1 MILLLQDMKIIR
13 FHSLALAGLLFTASC
28 TEQPKKEKLN
38 NDTLTSVKAI
48 SPPKTL
54 KLDTVSPVSTKTCS
68 QIAYLILTTSPR
80 YQSLTNGLKE
90 RIIKNG
96 GTSFYISYEGSPYSK
111 IDSAANYS
119 KTYDYSIHEN
129 YPDHAP
135 LIASFTFDPVKKQLF
150 EYNVAQDSLMPAAF
164 DKTLLVDL
172 AKACK

>member
-1 MILLLQDMKIIR
+1 MPSQINLLNMKR
-13 FHSLALAGLLFTASC
+13 FQFHSLVLAGLLFTASC
-28 TEQPKKEKLN
+28 TQQTKNKLQQDTLAKVTVAQPK
-38 NDTLTSVKAI
+38 TS
-48 SPPKTL
+48 
-54 KLDTVSPVSTKTCS
+54 KLDTAKPVSTKTCS

-96 GTSFYISYEGSPYSK
+96 GTSFYVSYEGSPYPK
-111 IDSAANYS
+111 IDSAMNYS
-119 KTYDYSIHEN
+119 KTFDYSIHEN

-150 EYNVAQDSLMPAAF
+150 EYNVAQDSLIPAAF

>member
-1 MILLLQDMKIIR
+1 MILFLQRMKIIR
-13 FHSLALAGLLFTASC
+13 FHSLVLAGLLFTSSC
-28 TEQPKKEKLN
+28 TEQPKKETLK
-38 NDTLTSVKAI
+38 NDTLVTATAVLPSKTS
-48 SPPKTL
+48 

-80 YQSLTNGLKE
+80 YKSLTNGLKE

-111 IDSAANYS
+111 IDSATNYS

-135 LIASFTFDPVKKQLF
+135 LIASFTFDPAKKQLF
-150 EYNVAQDSLMPAAF
+150 EYNVAQDSLIPAAF
-164 DKTLLVDL
+164 DKTLLADL
-172 AKACK
+172 GKACK

>member
-1 MILLLQDMKIIR
+1 MILLLQGMKIIR
-13 FHSLALAGLLFTASC
+13 FHSLALAGLLFTVSC
-28 TEQPKKEKLN
+28 TEQPKKEQLK
-38 NDTLTSVKAI
+38 NDTLTKVTI
-48 SPPKTL
+48 VSPPKTS
-54 KLDTVSPVSTKTCS
+54 KLDTVLPVSTKTCS

-111 IDSAANYS
+111 IDSATNYS
-119 KTYDYSIHEN
+119 ETYDYSIHEN

-150 EYNVAQDSLMPAAF
+150 EYNTAQDSLIPAAF
-164 DKTLLVDL
+164 DKTLLADL

>member
-1 MILLLQDMKIIR
+1 MKIIR

-28 TEQPKKEKLN
+28 TQQPKKEKFN
-38 NDTLTSVKAI
+38 NDTLVKAEVAQ
-48 SPPKTL
+48 PKTR
-54 KLDTVSPVSTKTCS
+54 KLDTVKPVSTKTCS

-111 IDSAANYS
+111 IDSATNYS
-119 KTYDYSIHEN
+119 ETYDYSIHEN

-135 LIASFTFDPVKKQLF
+135 LIASFTFDPAKKQLF

-172 AKACK
+172 ARACE

>member
-1 MILLLQDMKIIR
+1 MKIIR
-13 FHSLALAGLLFTASC
+13 FHSLVLAGLLFTVSC
-28 TEQPKKEKLN
+28 TEQPKKDKLH
-38 NDTLTSVKAI
+38 NDTLTKVTVV
-48 SPPKTL
+48 SPPKTS
-54 KLDTVSPVSTKTCS
+54 KLDTVSTVSTKTCS

-111 IDSAANYS
+111 IDSAENYS

-135 LIASFTFDPVKKQLF
+135 LIASFTFDPVQKQLF